1 MAEEQK
7 AILESPD
14 NATLQEDIDQIA
26 EAFPF
31 AGDFSG
37 KTVLVTGSTGL
48 IGSQVVKAFAAINRK
63 KDTAV
68 RILAQARN
76 EKKAEKVFGTLLK
89 RGDVEL
95 VIGDVQEQLP
105 IDGGV
110 DFIVHGAAPT
120 GSRFFVEK
128 PVETIHAIL
137 GGTESI
143 LGLAKDKQVSA
154 MVFLSSLEVYGT
166 PHPQQEW
173 MGEADFGSLDPAKV
187 RSSYSEGK
195 RMAECLCVSYA
206 KEYGVPVIPARL
218 SQTFGP
224 GVDYAD
230 NRVFMDFA
238 RCALE
243 GRDVV
248 LHTEGRTVRTYLYT
262 KDAVMAIL
270 YLLARGEAGQP
281 YNVTNRDTAVS
292 IREMAE
298 LVCDTVGEGKIRVKI
313 DIPEDVSG
321 FGYNPEMVIR
331 LDPSRLEALGWQA
344 TTGLSEMF
352 ARMVAAFR

>member
-1 MAEEQK
+1 MTGEQK
-7 AILESPD
+7 AIIESPD
-14 NATLQEDIDQIA
+14 NATLQEDIDRIA

-95 VIGDVQEQLP
+95 VTGDVQEQLP

-137 GGTESI
+137 GGTEI
-143 LGLAKDKQVSA
+143 LLELAKEKQVSA

-166 PHPQQEW
+166 PQPQQEW
-173 MGEADFGSLDPAKV
+173 MGEQDFGNLDPAQV

-224 GVDYAD
+224 GVHGFCPLRAGRQECGAAYGRQDGAHLSLY
-230 NRVFMDFA
+230 
-238 RCALE
+238 E
-243 GRDVV
+243 GRCDGDPLPVGP
-248 LHTEGRTVRTYLYT
+248 GRSGAALQCDQPRYGSV
-262 KDAVMAIL
+262 DP
-270 YLLARGEAGQP
+270 GNGGAG
-281 YNVTNRDTAVS
+281 
-292 IREMAE
+292 
-298 LVCDTVGEGKIRVKI
+298 L
-313 DIPEDVSG
+313 
-321 FGYNPEMVIR
+321 
-331 LDPSRLEALGWQA
+331 
-344 TTGLSEMF
+344 
-352 ARMVAAFR
+352 

>member
-1 MAEEQK
+1 MAETM
-7 AILESPD
+7 IESPD
-14 NATLQEDIDQIA
+14 NAILQEDIDEIA
-26 EAFPF
+26 NAFPF
-31 AGDFSG
+31 ADNFAK
-37 KTVLVTGSTGL
+37 KTVLVTGATGL
-48 IGSQVVKAFAAINRK
+48 IGSQVVKALAAINRK
-63 KDTAV
+63 KNTDI

-76 EKKAEKVFGTLLK
+76 GEKAKKVFGNLLE
-89 RGDVEL
+89 RGDVET
-95 VIGDVQEQLP
+95 VIADVQDELP
-105 IDGGV
+105 IEGNV

-137 GGTESI
+137 CGTESM
-143 LGLAKDKQVSA
+143 LELAREKQVSA

-166 PHPQQEW
+166 PQRGQEW
-173 MGEADFGSLDPAKV
+173 MGENDFGSLDPAQV

-195 RMAECLCVSYA
+195 RMAECLCISYA

-224 GVDYAD
+224 GVDYDD

-248 LHTEGRTVRTYLYT
+248 LHTAGRTVRTYLYT

-270 YLLARGEAGQP
+270 YLLARGETGQP

-298 LVCDTVGEGKIRVKI
+298 LVCETVGNGKSKVAV
-313 DIPEDVSG
+313 DIPEDVAG

-331 LDPSRLEALGWQA
+331 LDPSRLEVLGWSA

-352 ARMVAAFR
+352 LRMVEGFV